1 MEIQDENSRKTIIL
15 NDDTGELKCIVYF
28 KGSSDL
34 PAYYTNCNP
43 CEKMYVKVVL
53 SITNY
58 QDKKIFVC
66 QRMDEIKNF
75 NEYCNHL
82 IHVMTRSCARQN
94 PNFEAGEKENNNFP
108 NKNVSFSMFFSRF
121 QIKLLLET
129 TNQQ

>member
-1 MEIQDENSRKTIIL
+1 MVCARIMEIQDENSRKTIIL
-15 NDDTGELKCIVYF
+15 NDDTGEVKCIVYF

-75 NEYCNHL
+75 NEYSNHL
-82 IHVMTRSCARQN
+82 IHVMTRSLARQN
-94 PNFEAGEKENNNFP
+94 PSFEAGEKENNNFQM
-108 NKNVSFSMFFSRF
+108 KNVIFSLFFSVV
-121 QIKLLLET
+121 K
-129 TNQQ
+129 